1 MRKNCW
7 IEGVLRVHSNSK
19 VRNELRELS
28 GGMRINGKDFQD
40 KSSICG
46 NGEHARDRSILYLLT
61 SCYRQKSMKGNKDG
75 DNEQSWNHIQN
86 SQPILPCRSVFEL
99 LTQPFSDCRRTHG

>member
-1 MRKNCW
+1 MRKKGW
-7 IEGVLRVHSNSK
+7 IEGVLSVHSNSK

-61 SCYRQKSMKGNKDG
+61 SYFLQQSMKDSENG

-86 SQPILPCRSVFEL
+86 SQPILPYRSVLEL